1 MMSYE
6 DLERKRKQRRV
17 KEENILLIFALFTLF
32 VLLMINKP
40 ANAQDSSN
48 EQPEVIY
55 EEETRYDF
63 DAEFIDGNVQRPDG
77 ELFQGRSN
85 AEKNSLIPIR
95 RDFIPEMID
104 SVRDVL

>member
-1 MMSYE
+1 MSY
-6 DLERKRKQRRV
+6 DDYERKRRAKRI
-17 KEENILLIFALFTLF
+17 KEENALLLAALFTLF

-48 EQPEVIY
+48 GQPEVIY

-85 AEKNSLIPIR
+85 AEKNSLIPVR

>member
-1 MMSYE
+1 MI
-6 DLERKRKQRRV
+6 
-17 KEENILLIFALFTLF
+17 KEENTLLLVSLFVLF

-40 ANAQDSSN
+40 SNAQDQSSN
-48 EQPEVIY
+48 DPEIIY

-77 ELFQGRSN
+77 ELFQGRGN

-95 RDFIPEMID
+95 RDFIPEMVD

>member
-1 MMSYE
+1 MSYE
-6 DLERKRKQRRV
+6 DLERKRKEKRIR
-17 KEENILLIFALFTLF
+17 EENVLLIVALFTLF
-32 VLLMINKP
+32 VLLMVNRP
-40 ANAQDSSN
+40 ANAQD
-48 EQPEVIY
+48 PEVIY

-77 ELFQGRSN
+77 ELFQGRNNS
-85 AEKNSLIPIR
+85 EKNSLIPIR